1 MLTAHGGGE
10 NMSVMHSHKSVVLG
24 NRLKNQGL
32 WKAGSVV
39 SRGWGA
45 LGDHGRM

>member
-1 MLTAHGGGE
+1 MLIAHGGGE
-10 NMSVMHSHKSVVLG
+10 SMPVMHGHMSAVLG

-32 WKAGSVV
+32 WKADSVV

-45 LGDHGRM
+45 LGHHGRM